1 MVISIATV
9 EDLQGLKRELVEEIR
24 GLLDR
29 GGLSPAKRWLK
40 TEDVMRLLELSASTV
55 QTLRRNGTLPFS
67 RVGAV
72 IFYDA
77 KDVNRMLEER
87 KQRKADL
94 IQARKSSTKVQST
107 KRAGIRGR
115 PGAGSPLAA

>member
-1 MVISIATV
+1 MST
-9 EDLQGLKRELVEEIR
+9 
-24 GLLDR
+24 
-29 GGLSPAKRWLK
+29 AKRWLK

-77 KDVNRMLEER
+77 KDVDRMLEER
-87 KQRKADL
+87 KQRKSDL
-94 IQARKSSTKVQST
+94 IQNRKSSPRYNLQRESV
-107 KRAGIRGR
+107 
-115 PGAGSPLAA
+115 